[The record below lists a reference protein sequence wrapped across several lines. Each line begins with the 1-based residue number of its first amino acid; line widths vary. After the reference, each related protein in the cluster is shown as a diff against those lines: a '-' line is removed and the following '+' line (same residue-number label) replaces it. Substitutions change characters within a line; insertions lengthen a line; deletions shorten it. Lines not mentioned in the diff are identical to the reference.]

1 MSDKKAKL
9 LTLSVEGYF
18 SHEEIKAIQ
27 SKKAAV
33 FLELEG
39 DSSQREFDV
48 DKDSLTEYGNGK
60 KYVR

>member
-18 SHEEIKAIQ
+18 SLKEIKAIQ
-27 SKKAAV
+27 SGKAAV

-39 DSSQREFDV
+39 DVVQREFDV
-48 DKDSLTEYGNGK
+48 YKDSLTTCK
-60 KYVR
+60 